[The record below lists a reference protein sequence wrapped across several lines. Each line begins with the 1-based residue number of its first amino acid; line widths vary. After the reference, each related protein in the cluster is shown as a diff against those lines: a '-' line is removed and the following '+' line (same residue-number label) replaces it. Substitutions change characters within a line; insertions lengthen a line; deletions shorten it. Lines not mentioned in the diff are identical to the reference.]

1 MKKRNVVGLLGIAL
15 TSTLVLAACGGG
27 SSSDSGS
34 KSSSD
39 KGSSKVADKQT
50 LNLIESAEIPT
61 MDTVM
66 NTDAVGSVVMNNVFE
81 GLYRQDLKNN
91 NELAMAAEE
100 PKVSEDGLTYTF
112 KIREDANWSNGDP
125 VTSGDF
131 VYAWQRLVD
140 PATAAPY
147 SYMMDGV
154 IANATEII
162 AGEKPATDLGV
173 KAIDDKT
180 LEVKLASE
188 VPYFKGLLGLSM
200 YYPQNEKFA
209 KEKGESYAKNSDNLV
224 YNGPFTLTKWDG
236 TGLNWVYKK
245 NDTYWDKKAVKLDS
259 INVDVVKETS
269 TALNLYDNDSI
280 DRMLL
285 SGDYAQQRQD
295 DADLKKLP
303 TSSVFW
309 FKFNQKRSD
318 KETPLANEN
327 IRKAIAMSYDKK
339 AYADTVLQNGSV
351 PANGMVPEGLAKDPK
366 NDKDFRKEN
375 GNLLEYNKKQAK
387 EYWAKGLKEL
397 GVDKLEL
404 EILSDD
410 TENAKKSSEFM
421 QGQMEA
427 NLPNLKIKLKNVPF
441 KVRLDLNDKQD
452 YDIQVAGWGADFAD
466 PINFLELFQTENG
479 NNKSGFSNAEYD
491 ALLEKIQTTSL
502 SDPEKR
508 WDEMLKAEKI
518 LMDTAGI
525 APIYQRYNSVL
536 QKPYVKDIGVHLVGA
551 NYTYKWAYVESH

>member
-188 VPYFKGLLGLSM
+188 VPYIKG
-200 YYPQNEKFA
+200 
-209 KEKGESYAKNSDNLV
+209 
-224 YNGPFTLTKWDG
+224 
-236 TGLNWVYKK
+236 
-245 NDTYWDKKAVKLDS
+245 
-259 INVDVVKETS
+259 
-269 TALNLYDNDSI
+269 
-280 DRMLL
+280 
-285 SGDYAQQRQD
+285 
-295 DADLKKLP
+295 
-303 TSSVFW
+303 
-309 FKFNQKRSD
+309 
-318 KETPLANEN
+318 
-327 IRKAIAMSYDKK
+327 
-339 AYADTVLQNGSV
+339 
-351 PANGMVPEGLAKDPK
+351 
-366 NDKDFRKEN
+366 
-375 GNLLEYNKKQAK
+375 
-387 EYWAKGLKEL
+387 
-397 GVDKLEL
+397 
-404 EILSDD
+404 
-410 TENAKKSSEFM
+410 
-421 QGQMEA
+421 
-427 NLPNLKIKLKNVPF
+427 
-441 KVRLDLNDKQD
+441 
-452 YDIQVAGWGADFAD
+452 
-466 PINFLELFQTENG
+466 
-479 NNKSGFSNAEYD
+479 
-491 ALLEKIQTTSL
+491 
-502 SDPEKR
+502 
-508 WDEMLKAEKI
+508 
-518 LMDTAGI
+518 
-525 APIYQRYNSVL
+525 
-536 QKPYVKDIGVHLVGA
+536 
-551 NYTYKWAYVESH
+551 